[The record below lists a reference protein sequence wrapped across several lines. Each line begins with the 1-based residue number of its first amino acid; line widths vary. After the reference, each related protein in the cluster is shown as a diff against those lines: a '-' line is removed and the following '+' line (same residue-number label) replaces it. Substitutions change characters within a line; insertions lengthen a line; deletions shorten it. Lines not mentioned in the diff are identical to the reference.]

1 VPALAGGEGIA
12 MIDNF
17 ALALSHGLLLLAAW
31 RLIWRRD
38 LDVEAPPKPAA
49 RPQGFARRPAPER
62 SPGA

>member
-1 VPALAGGEGIA
+1 

-31 RLIWRRD
+31 RLMRRVD

-49 RPQGFARRPAPER
+49 RPQGFFRRSASEH

>member
-1 VPALAGGEGIA
+1 

-17 ALALSHGLLLLAAW
+17 ALALSHGLLLLVAW

-49 RPQGFARRPAPER
+49 RPQGFARRRAAER